1 MAELRKAAKDAR
13 RIVVKVGSGVLS
25 NRGALRRRIFTE
37 IARQVSELWDAGR
50 QVVLVSSG
58 SIAMGSRTLGWSHP
72 GRSIPEKQ
80 AAAAVGQIGLSELYR
95 RRFASHGRQV
105 AQVLVTRS
113 GLDDRERFLNA
124 RRTLLTL
131 LSLGV
136 VPVVNENDTVATEEI
151 RFGDNDS
158 LSATVVNLVAADL
171 LVILTD
177 VDGLHTRPP
186 EPRRRKP
193 PLYGVIESITPEIE
207 GAAGGSASAF
217 GRGGM
222 VTKLAAAQSAARSG
236 AATVVCNGTRRNV
249 ITQVASGEP
258 VGTLFASGSRLAS
271 RKHWLAF
278 TAHPRGRLVV
288 DEGAARALVER
299 GRSLLPAG
307 IVGVDGELWYRR
319 PGLLRGRA
327 RTRVRPGSRGL
338 CFRRREAHQGRLH
351 AEDHPAARIFERR
364 RGDPSRRPRASR
376 QRRPGMTPPSADGDA
391 RAESQRSRA
400 ELEPK

>member
-1 MAELRKAAKDAR
+1 MDERRKAAGEAR

-25 NRGALRRRIFTE
+25 RRGALRLRIFTE
-37 IARQVSELWDAGR
+37 IARQISELADSGR

-72 GRSIPEKQ
+72 GHSIPEKQ
-80 AAAAVGQIGLSELYR
+80 AAAAVGQIGLSDLYR
-95 RRFASHGRQV
+95 RRFARYGKQV
-105 AQVLVTRS
+105 AQVLVTRG

-124 RRTLLTL
+124 RRTLVTL

-136 VPVVNENDTVATEEI
+136 VPIVNENDTVATEEI

-171 LVILTD
+171 LMILTD
-177 VDGLHTRPP
+177 VDGLHTRVP

-207 GAAGGSASAF
+207 RAAGGSSSAF

-222 VTKLAAAQSAARSG
+222 ITKLAAARSAAQSG
-236 AATVVCNGTRRNV
+236 AATVLCNGTTRNV
-249 ITQVASGEP
+249 ITRVAAGEP
-258 VGTLFASGSRLAS
+258 IGTLFASGSRLAS

-278 TAHPRGRLVV
+278 TAHPRGRVVV
-288 DEGAARALVER
+288 DEGAVRALVEK

-307 IVGVDGELWYRR
+307 ILDVEGSFGIGDPISCVDERNR
-319 PGLLRGRA
+319 EFA
-327 RTRVRPGSRGL
+327 RGL
-338 CFRRREAHQGRLH
+338 AAYASTDVKRIKGVSTRRITQLLGYSN
-351 AEDHPAARIFERR
+351 
-364 RGDPSRRPRASR
+364 GDEVIHRDDLVLLGS
-376 QRRPGMTPPSADGDA
+376 DG
-391 RAESQRSRA
+391 
-400 ELEPK
+400 KG

>member
-1 MAELRKAAKDAR
+1 MAEVRRAAKDAR
-13 RIVVKVGSGVLS
+13 RIVIKVGSGVLT
-25 NRGALRRRIFTE
+25 NRGALRLRIFTE
-37 IARQVSELWDAGR
+37 IARQISDLCDRGR

-95 RRFASHGRQV
+95 RRFARYGRQV
-105 AQVLVTRS
+105 AQVLVTRG

-124 RRTLLTL
+124 RRTLTTL

-136 VPVVNENDTVATEEI
+136 VPIVNENDTVATEEI

-177 VDGLHTRPP
+177 VDGLYTRVP
-186 EPRRRKP
+186 EPGRRKP
-193 PLYGVIESITPEIE
+193 TLYGVIESITPEIE
-207 GAAGGSASAF
+207 GAAGGSSSAF

-222 VTKLAAAQSAARSG
+222 ITKLDAARSAARSG
-236 AATVVCNGTRRNV
+236 AATVLCNGRAPDV
-249 ITQVASGEP
+249 IAKVASGEP

-288 DEGAARALVER
+288 DEGAVRALVEG

-307 IVGVDGELWYRR
+307 ILGVE
-319 PGLLRGRA
+319 
-327 RTRVRPGSRGL
+327 GSFGIGDPVSCVDEREREFARGL
-338 CFRRREAHQGRLH
+338 AAYAAAEVNRIKGASTRRITQLLGYSNGDEVIHRDDLVLLGS
-351 AEDHPAARIFERR
+351 DN
-364 RGDPSRRPRASR
+364 RG
-376 QRRPGMTPPSADGDA
+376 
-391 RAESQRSRA
+391 
-400 ELEPK
+400 

>member
-1 MAELRKAAKDAR
+1 MDELREAAKEAR
-13 RIVVKVGSGVLS
+13 RIVVKVGSGVLTRRS
-25 NRGALRRRIFTE
+25 ALRLRIFTE
-37 IARQVSELWDAGR
+37 IARQISQLSDSGR
-50 QVVLVSSG
+50 QLVLVSSG

-80 AAAAVGQIGLSELYR
+80 AAAAVGQIGLSDLYR
-95 RRFASHGRQV
+95 RRFARFGRQV
-105 AQVLVTRS
+105 AQVLVTRG
-113 GLDDRERFLNA
+113 GLDNRERFLNA

-131 LSLGV
+131 LGLGV
-136 VPVVNENDTVATEEI
+136 VPIVNENDTVATDEI

-177 VDGLHTRPP
+177 VDGLHIREP
-186 EPRRRKP
+186 EPGRRKP

-207 GAAGGSASAF
+207 RAAGGSTSAF

-222 VTKLAAAQSAARSG
+222 ITKLAAARSAARSG
-236 AATVVCNGTRRNV
+236 AATVVCNGTTRNV
-249 ITQVASGEP
+249 ITQVAAGEP

-288 DEGAARALVER
+288 DEGAVRALVER

-307 IVGVDGELWYRR
+307 IVGVEGNFGIGDPVSCVDEHDREF
-319 PGLLRGRA
+319 A
-327 RTRVRPGSRGL
+327 RGL
-338 CFRRREAHQGRLH
+338 
-351 AEDHPAARIFERR
+351 AAY
-364 RGDPSRRPRASR
+364 A
-376 QRRPGMTPPSADGDA
+376 SADVNRIKGSPTRRITQLLGYSNGDEVIH
-391 RAESQRSRA
+391 RDDLVLLGGDIQG
-400 ELEPK
+400 

>member
-1 MAELRKAAKDAR
+1 MDELREAAKEAR
-13 RIVVKVGSGVLS
+13 RIVVKVGSGVLTRRS
-25 NRGALRRRIFTE
+25 ALRLRIFTE
-37 IARQVSELWDAGR
+37 IARQISQLSDSGR
-50 QVVLVSSG
+50 QLVLVSSG

-80 AAAAVGQIGLSELYR
+80 AAAAVGQIGLSDLYR
-95 RRFASHGRQV
+95 RRFARFGRQV
-105 AQVLVTRS
+105 AQVLVTRG
-113 GLDDRERFLNA
+113 GLDNRERFLNA

-131 LSLGV
+131 LGLGV
-136 VPVVNENDTVATEEI
+136 VPIVNENDTVATDEI

-177 VDGLHTRPP
+177 VDGLYTREP
-186 EPRRRKP
+186 EPGRRKP

-207 GAAGGSASAF
+207 RAAGGSTSAF

-222 VTKLAAAQSAARSG
+222 ITKLAAARSAARSG
-236 AATVVCNGTRRNV
+236 AATVVCNGTTRNV
-249 ITQVASGEP
+249 ITQVAAGEP

-288 DEGAARALVER
+288 DEGAVRALVER

-307 IVGVDGELWYRR
+307 IVGVEGNFGIGDPVSCVDEHDREF
-319 PGLLRGRA
+319 A
-327 RTRVRPGSRGL
+327 RGL
-338 CFRRREAHQGRLH
+338 
-351 AEDHPAARIFERR
+351 AAY
-364 RGDPSRRPRASR
+364 A
-376 QRRPGMTPPSADGDA
+376 SADVNRIKGSPTRRITQLLGYSNGDEVIH
-391 RAESQRSRA
+391 RDDLVLLGGDIQG
-400 ELEPK
+400 

>member
-1 MAELRKAAKDAR
+1 MAERRKAAKSAR

-25 NRGALRRRIFTE
+25 NRGALRLRIFTE
-37 IARQVSELWDAGR
+37 IARQISALCDSGR

-58 SIAMGSRTLGWSHP
+58 AIAMGSRTLGWSHP

-80 AAAAVGQIGLSELYR
+80 AAAAVGQIGLLELYR
-95 RRFASHGRQV
+95 RRFARYERQV

-124 RRTLLTL
+124 RRTLTTL

-136 VPVVNENDTVATEEI
+136 VPIVNENDTVATEEI
-151 RFGDNDS
+151 RFGDNDN

-177 VDGLHTRPP
+177 VDGLHVRVP

-193 PLYGVIESITPEIE
+193 TLYGVIESITPEIE
-207 GAAGGSASAF
+207 RAAGGSSSAF

-222 VTKLAAAQSAARSG
+222 ITKLAAARSAARSG
-236 AATVVCNGTRRNV
+236 AATVLCNGRTRNV
-249 ITQVASGEP
+249 IARVAAGEP
-258 VGTLFASGSRLAS
+258 VGTLFTSGSRMAS

-278 TAHPRGRLVV
+278 TAHPRGRVVV
-288 DEGAARALVER
+288 DEGAVRALVEK

-307 IVGVDGELWYRR
+307 IIGVE
-319 PGLLRGRA
+319 
-327 RTRVRPGSRGL
+327 GSFGIGDPISCVDEREREFARGL
-338 CFRRREAHQGRLH
+338 AAYASAEVNRIKGVSTRRITQLLGYSNGDEVVHRDDLVLLGSDIQG
-351 AEDHPAARIFERR
+351 
-364 RGDPSRRPRASR
+364 
-376 QRRPGMTPPSADGDA
+376 
-391 RAESQRSRA
+391 
-400 ELEPK
+400 